1 MGKRTCCW
9 TKQGRTGNS
18 KMKIKIPYFTNLGE
32 KGESIELEVG
42 EKNLKS
48 NPELISQAIHVENS
62 RQMTKAGL
70 AKTKGLV
77 AGGGKKP
84 WKQKGTGR
92 ARAGSNRSPLWR
104 GGGIT
109 FGPTGENQ
117 VLVIPKKMKD
127 KAFNILLVQKAKEN
141 NIVVIE
147 NFEIKDQKTKS
158 ANSILVKAGLQKK
171 VLMAIDESDRANI
184 MPWRNIADVEI
195 KDRSDIS
202 LNDLN
207 SLKTIIF
214 TLKSF
219 EIVKQR
225 VK

>member
-1 MGKRTCCW
+1 MTPFVTSG
-9 TKQGRTGNS
+9 
-18 KMKIKIPYFTNLGE
+18 
-32 KGESIELEVG
+32 SIF
-42 EKNLKS
+42 
-48 NPELISQAIHVENS
+48 EN
-62 RQMTKAGL
+62 R
-70 AKTKGLV
+70 AK
-77 AGGGKKP
+77 
-84 WKQKGTGR
+84 
-92 ARAGSNRSPLWR
+92 
-104 GGGIT
+104 
-109 FGPTGENQ
+109 E
-117 VLVIPKKMKD
+117 
-127 KAFNILLVQKAKEN
+127 KEN